1 MEDAVSDSISV
12 SPPGNLRGTEVAQ
25 NYPRSICRYTLCLS
39 PHSDLSN
46 NEISEIADDA
56 FHGLDSL
63 NSL

>member
-1 MEDAVSDSISV
+1 MHILFIV
-12 SPPGNLRGTEVAQ
+12 RGTEV
-25 NYPRSICRYTLCLS
+25 SEDLVCILS
-39 PHSDLSN
+39 FLHSDLSN